1 MISNTD
7 YYKIACEEVDLVLLI
22 KKLKLKEQKDKYRQ
36 IKTHVQTSEKPIG
49 IVSYKKHIL
58 NSLLYKPDEFFQSLP
73 KDAEERNTIVNAV
86 YESILDVYPHFDLNI
101 VCADVNRAAVVEGL
115 KEMMDDIGEK
125 GEPDFVQDLPDFTN
139 KLSVTTMEKVL
150 RKNIIGQE
158 DAVDTLM
165 KSVKLIA
172 SGLYNRASFF
182 FIGPTGVGKT
192 ELARLVGKQYSGN
205 FWKINCAEYATAHEY
220 AKLIGSP
227 PGYIG
232 HTEKS
237 IMYEKAEES
246 NQWVILFD
254 EIEKAHH
261 KFYDF
266 LLSLL
271 DDGTCTDN
279 MGRVL
284 DFSKSIFIFTSNQGV
299 SDLKLGRSLGFG
311 NETVSVSACSE
322 QILQSVKKKFPAEF
336 LNRLDNYVFFNSL
349 SREDVAEIT
358 KLALNDIPITKT
370 KSLVDYIVDN
380 GYSEEYG
387 ARNIRRFIKNNV
399 ATKIADVILD
409 GQEPAT
415 KSGLYS
421 SKIVNNDIVI
431 KAAKDHAAEG

>member
-1 MISNTD
+1 MIDTKD
-7 YYKIACEEVDLVLLI
+7 YYKIACEEVDLVLLV
-22 KKLKLKEQKDKYRQ
+22 KKLRLKEQKRKYGQ
-36 IKTHVQTSEKPIG
+36 IKTHVQSSDKPIG
-49 IVSYKKHIL
+49 IEAYKKHIL
-58 NSLLYKPDEFFQSLP
+58 NSVLYKPDEFFQSLP
-73 KDAEERNTIVNAV
+73 KDSDERRIVINAV
-86 YESILDVYPHFDLNI
+86 YESILDVYPHFDINI
-101 VCADVNRAAVVEGL
+101 VCADVNRAAVIDGI
-115 KEMMDDIGEK
+115 KELMGDIGET
-125 GEPDFVQDLPDFTN
+125 GEPDMVQDLPEFDTPM
-139 KLSVTTMEKVL
+139 SVKTMEKTL
-150 RKNIIGQE
+150 RSNIIGQE
-158 DAVDTLM
+158 GAVDTLM

-192 ELARLVGKQYSGN
+192 ELARIVGKQYSGN

-232 HTEKS
+232 HSEKS
-237 IMYEKAEES
+237 IMYEKAEQS
-246 NQWVILFD
+246 NKWVILFD

-284 DFSKSIFIFTSNQGV
+284 DFSNSIFIFTSNQGV

-311 NETVSVSACSE
+311 NETVSVSACSD

-349 SREDVAEIT
+349 SRDDVAKIT

-370 KSLVDYIVDN
+370 KALVDYIVDN

-399 ATKIADVILD
+399 ATKIADAILD
-409 GQEPAT
+409 GQGPVT

-421 SKIVNNDIVI
+421 GRIQKGELVI
-431 KAAKDHAAEG
+431 KAAQDHAAEG

>member
-1 MISNTD
+1 MIN

-36 IKTHVQTSEKPIG
+36 IKAHIQDSEKPIG
-49 IVSYKKHIL
+49 IEGYKKHIL
-58 NSLLYKPDEFFQSLP
+58 MSLLFKPDEFFQSLP
-73 KDAEERNTIVNAV
+73 KDQDERKIVVNAV
-86 YESILDVYPHFDLNI
+86 YEAILDVYPHFDINI
-101 VCADVNRAAVVEGL
+101 ICADVNRAAVMEGMREL
-115 KEMMDDIGEK
+115 IDDLGEPKPFEEVDNDVPEFTDIG
-125 GEPDFVQDLPDFTN
+125 
-139 KLSVTTMEKVL
+139 SIRAMEKTL
-150 RKNIIGQE
+150 SKNIIGQQ
-158 DAVDTLM
+158 DAVETLM

-172 SGLYNRASFF
+172 SGLYKRASFF

-237 IMYEKAEES
+237 IMFEKAEES

-299 SDLKLGRSLGFG
+299 SDLKLGRKLGFG
-311 NETVSVSACSE
+311 SETVSVSACGE
-322 QILQSVKKKFPAEF
+322 QILESVKKKFPAEF
-336 LNRLDNYVFFNSL
+336 LNRLDNYVFFNAL
-349 SREDVAEIT
+349 SREDVAEIA

-370 KSLVDYIVDN
+370 KALVDYVVDN

-399 ATKIADVILD
+399 ATKIADAILT

-421 SKIVNNDIVI
+421 SRIVKNELVI
-431 KAAKDHAAEG
+431 KAASDHAAEG